1 MRQLEQNIQYLL
13 DEKSIKLKCID
24 WLYEEQWVD
33 FIEHFSQKL
42 IFDIVSLEE
51 GADRH
56 QLTFR
61 FKGSLFIFNI
71 EHLCEAAWIESL
83 EPKKQEKLLDMYN
96 VISKNAV

>member
-1 MRQLEQNIQYLL
+1 MQQLEQNIQYSI
-13 DEKSIKLKCID
+13 DEGSIKLKCID
-24 WLYEEQWVD
+24 WLDDEQWID
-33 FIEHFSQKL
+33 FIEQFSQKP
-42 IFDIVSLEE
+42 IIDIVSLEE

-61 FKGSLFIFNI
+61 FKNTLFILNI

-83 EPKKQEKLLDMYN
+83 EPEKQEKLLDMYS